1 MTGLYYRFRRLYAL
15 IRKESL
21 QIVRDPGTIIITI
34 ILPLILVFLLG
45 YGVSLDAEDVHI
57 GLVVEEP
64 TPVTERLADGF
75 RGSRYFSVR
84 EGTDRRHFEDD
95 MVNGHL
101 RGIVVIPADFT
112 RRITERRGASIQVLV
127 DGTDPI
133 TAKFVQNYAQGVV
146 SSWSAML
153 EADLKRNFTAISIK
167 QRYWFNA
174 ELTSKYSIVPG
185 AIALVMT
192 IVGTLLTSLV
202 IAREWE
208 RGTME
213 AIMATPVSSGELLLG
228 KFIPYFLLGLVS
240 MTICLLLA
248 MLMFHLPLRG
258 SLVALYALSCAF
270 LLPSMGIGL
279 LISAVAKNQFIA
291 SQVGI
296 IVGFLPTFLLS
307 GFVFEINSMP
317 LAIRMI
323 TTIVPARYMIPSL
336 QSVFLAGDLWRMFL
350 PAMGVLVGMGAL
362 LLVAVIR
369 KTRKRIE

>member
-1 MTGLYYRFRRLYAL
+1 MLYAL
-15 IRKESL
+15 ILKESL
-21 QIVRDPGTIIITI
+21 QIVRDPGTIIITF

-57 GLVVEEP
+57 GLVVEES
-64 TPVTERLADGF
+64 TPITARLADGF
-75 RGSRYFSVR
+75 RGSRYFSVT
-84 EGTDRRHFEDD
+84 EGKDRRQFEEDL
-95 MVNGHL
+95 VNGHL
-101 RGIVVIPADFT
+101 RGVIVIPSDLT
-112 RRITERRGASIQVLV
+112 RKVTDRRAASIQILV
-127 DGTDPI
+127 DGTDPN
-133 TAKFVQNYAQGVV
+133 TAKFVNNYAQGVV
-146 SSWSAML
+146 SVWSAML
-153 EADLKRNFTAISIK
+153 EADLKQKFSAITIQ
-167 QRYWFNA
+167 QRYWFNP
-174 ELTSKYSIVPG
+174 ELTSRYSIVPG

-213 AIMATPVSSGELLLG
+213 AIMATPVTSGELLLG
-228 KFIPYFLLGLVS
+228 KFIPYFFLGLIS

-248 MLMFHLPLRG
+248 MLFFHLPLHG

-270 LLPSMGIGL
+270 LLPSMGLGL
-279 LISAVAKNQFIA
+279 LISALAKNQFIA

-296 IVGFLPTFLLS
+296 IAGFLPTFLLS

-336 QSVFLAGDLWRMFL
+336 QSVFLAGDLWKMFI
-350 PAMGVLVGMGAL
+350 PAMAILVGMGVIL
-362 LLVAVIR
+362 LLVVVR